1 MEDIKIRSLREKQKE
16 KLEKAENFF
25 QKKMDM
31 QEIPP
36 EKMKKKNRHLVK
48 RLSKFIALT
57 AFIFIIGGLGG
68 VWIDRIALPTITV
81 RYPELNQYDFLKRL
95 NERTTI
101 VRETQEIRISQEE
114 ATSSAVEKTQ
124 ATVVEIRT
132 KNNQGV
138 YTSIGTG
145 IILTSDGYI
154 ITPLKNIFI
163 GEAINQDIQVKFKN
177 GKTYPAQIS
186 AQNQNYSLAILKI
199 SENNLPV
206 IPYADMADVK
216 LGQKLIILDNR
227 IVTDIVSRIIE
238 EYKMPGSTDSAFQKR
253 IQIVQNLGTDFAGA
267 AIISLDGRLVGV
279 GQDADIIIPIS
290 EIREFIEK
298 STGK

>member
-1 MEDIKIRSLREKQKE
+1 
-16 KLEKAENFF
+16 
-25 QKKMDM
+25 M